1 MSVDILIQD
10 VLEREGGFVDHP
22 ADRGGPTN
30 FGITQAT
37 LAAWYRRPVSPQDV
51 EKLTRAEAAA
61 IYRGRYY
68 HDPRID
74 KLPALI
80 RPLLFD
86 MAVNHGPGQ
95 AVIMLQ
101 QVLNAE
107 GGWPKLAEDGKIG
120 RITAHAAEQAVSLL
134 RSWLIIALIE
144 RRRRFYLSIIADDP
158 SQAVFEK
165 GWLARL
171 AWFVPTA
178 EQLRAGG

>member
-10 VLEREGGFVDHP
+10 VLEREGGFVDHH

-107 GGWPKLAEDGKIG
+107 GFGPLAEDGKVG
-120 RITAHAAEQAVSLL
+120 PLTWGAAERAAE
-134 RSWLIIALIE
+134 RMRHWLVLALVK
-144 RRRRFYLSIIADDP
+144 RRADFYRDIVADDV
-158 SQAVFEK
+158 SQVVFRK